1 MSLVA
6 ERSTGQAPGHP
17 DENLSTKAKD
27 MVSTGS
33 DVHAMVQRAAT
44 GHSEEKL
51 WREDLMPAGVVTHA
65 MICKGLSK
73 ADNLTLE
80 KACHAA
86 HS

>member
-1 MSLVA
+1 MPLVA

-17 DENLSTKAKD
+17 DENPSTKD
-27 MVSTGS
+27 VVSTGS
-33 DVHAMVQRAAT
+33 DVHAMVQRGST
-44 GHSEEKL
+44 GHSEEIL

-65 MICKGLSK
+65 MICKGLNT
-73 ADNLTLE
+73 DNLTVE

>member
-1 MSLVA
+1 MPLVA

-17 DENLSTKAKD
+17 DENPSTKD
-27 MVSTGS
+27 VVSTGS
-33 DVHAMVQRAAT
+33 DVHAMVHRAAT
-44 GHSEEKL
+44 GHSKEKL

-65 MICKGLSK
+65 MICKGK
-73 ADNLTLE
+73 TDNLTVE